1 MLKCFTANNEKPSL
15 RLADKKAKEQR
26 AKGQREEGCKCSAAQ
41 NNKYYIEIYL
51 EKTKTKTEKQRTK
64 RAAEAKQ
71 ICIFKAH
78 AKKKERKTKKSVSLN
93 KETAES

>member
-1 MLKCFTANNEKPSL
+1 MRSPHCGWRTKRPKS
-15 RLADKKAKEQR
+15 
-26 AKGQREEGCKCSAAQ
+26 KGQKKRDNGKRAANAAAQ

-71 ICIFKAH
+71 IYIFKAH
-78 AKKKERKTKKSVSLN
+78 AKMKRKKEKQKKIS
-93 KETAES
+93 

>member
-26 AKGQREEGCKCSAAQ
+26 AEDNGKRVANAAAQ

-78 AKKKERKTKKSVSLN
+78 AKRKKEKQKNQL
-93 KETAES
+93 A

>member
-1 MLKCFTANNEKPSL
+1 MRSPHCGWRTKRPKS
-15 RLADKKAKEQR
+15 
-26 AKGQREEGCKCSAAQ
+26 KGQRAGKRDNGKRAANAAAQ

-71 ICIFKAH
+71 IYIFKAH
-78 AKKKERKTKKSVSLN
+78 AKRKERKTKKSVSLN
-93 KETAES
+93 KETAEEERNL